1 MSLAYH
7 IRELSRSHSLF
18 SSASKRRVWS
28 PRCFQTATRRP
39 WNCGHA
45 RSFSQTSRW
54 AQQKATSDQKPHLQ
68 IPRGADNADSIEP
81 VKPETVKKTPGA
93 TVNQA
98 PNTDGLLSEQTV
110 SNKEQRR
117 ADWAIMK
124 EMVQYLWPKVGQEAW
139 EHRRL
144 VSDVGQGRYGDQ
156 S

>member
-1 MSLAYH
+1 MSQAYH
-7 IRELSRSHSLF
+7 FRELSRSYSLF

-39 WNCGHA
+39 WNWGHA
-45 RSFSQTSRW
+45 RSFSQTLRW

-68 IPRGADNADSIEP
+68 IHRGVDNADSIEP

-93 TVNQA
+93 PVNQA

-144 VSDVGQGRYGDQ
+144 VSDVWQGRYGNQ
-156 S
+156 G

>member
-18 SSASKRRVWS
+18 SSASKRR
-28 PRCFQTATRRP
+28 
-39 WNCGHA
+39 
-45 RSFSQTSRW
+45 TSRW

-124 EMVQYLWPKVGQEAW
+124 EMVQYLWPKDDLGTKV
-139 EHRRL
+139 R
-144 VSDVGQGRYGDQ
+144 
-156 S
+156 